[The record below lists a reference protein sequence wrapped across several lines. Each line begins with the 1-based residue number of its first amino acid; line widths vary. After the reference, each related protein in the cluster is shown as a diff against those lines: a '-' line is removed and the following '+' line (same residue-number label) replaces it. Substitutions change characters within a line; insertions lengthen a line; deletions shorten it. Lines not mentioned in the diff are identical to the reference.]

1 MSACNHRHRCSRLQ
15 RLLDDPRLVVYRP
28 TTAPAGTGD
37 HLDAT
42 AWCSSSSVGSSID
55 TSRSQSHCRI
65 STITDRQ
72 PDKKAASDRR
82 FPANSAG
89 RAWAITYPTTEFG
102 RLKSTLTIVSMKHAE
117 HARRDALCESVG
129 GDNIMRSTR
138 MARSGR
144 SPRLP
149 CFRHMQP
156 SPPS

>member
-1 MSACNHRHRCSRLQ
+1 VITSMRR
-15 RLLDDPRLVVYRP
+15 
-28 TTAPAGTGD
+28 T
-37 HLDAT
+37 
-42 AWCSSSSVGSSID
+42 WCSSSSVGSSLD

-72 PDKKAASDRR
+72 PDKKAASEHR

-149 CFRHMQP
+149 LLPSHATQP
-156 SPPS
+156 TLVTNPGNSNPA